1 MKRSIKD
8 YVPNVAAAERRAK
21 AGIALNYQEKHPEID
36 AQQPKKPKAFEEKYL
51 AFQLLR
57 EQGITAEKAGQLL
70 GYKPRTAY
78 SIERRI
84 RERGQKLSLVS
95 EKRIRLLHRAADRL
109 LAGKPVGAMERV
121 TGSDV
126 LGAMKLVADRAEPAR
141 QAPEPE
147 TFSFTRVCLDECKPG
162 HPSYRGNLALP
173 GHGSPVEST
182 GEDLSAVTLDLE
194 IAPDEEPPEETP

>member
-1 MKRSIKD
+1 MKLSTKE
-8 YVPNVAAAERRAK
+8 YVPNEAAAERRAK
-21 AGIALNYQEKHPEID
+21 ARKALNYQEKHPEID

-147 TFSFTRVCLDECKPG
+147 TFSFTRVCLDEMKLD
-162 HPSYRGNLALP
+162 HPSYSGNLVLP
-173 GHGSPVEST
+173 DHGSPLEPAGV
-182 GEDLSAVTLDLE
+182 DLTPC
-194 IAPDEEPPEETP
+194 IPHKNFGPDEEPA